1 MCKPSPVLT
10 IFSQPVPK
18 TGPGSEEFGNDQD
31 PKDLLQNGVLQMAP
45 SGQAACGA
53 FRNLLVLSRVT
64 TVYWEEP
71 WHAEGLMN
79 TAVSRS
85 GGGLMFWV
93 VKIRALNF
101 GWNVESIVL
110 KKRWALKDPEA
121 ATPPSTWTIRACD
134 LWWMLRVSMCL
145 CLLCLVETKPQNI
158 CWRHS
163 ESIPI
168 VTTSWQR
175 NTTSFFALP
184 FLMIASNHI
193 GTSGCI
199 FVPSGKQ
206 T

>member
-18 TGPGSEEFGNDQD
+18 TGPGSEEFGTDQH

-110 KKRWALKDPEA
+110 KKRWALKDPKA
-121 ATPPSTWTIRACD
+121 ATPPALGQFEHVTFGGCWE
-134 LWWMLRVSMCL
+134 CL
-145 CLLCLVETKPQNI
+145 CAYAFYALWKPN
-158 CWRHS
+158 
-163 ESIPI
+163 PKTY
-168 VTTSWQR
+168 VGDT
-175 NTTSFFALP
+175 AKVYP
-184 FLMIASNHI
+184 
-193 GTSGCI
+193 
-199 FVPSGKQ
+199 
-206 T
+206 